1 VITVLC
7 GAYRN
12 AGDHLI
18 GDRARKLLRAF
29 VDPDI
34 VTVDRKAITQEH
46 YGIFNRSRAVLLCG
60 GPAYQKGIYPQIYPL
75 DRSRISTRII
85 PFGLG
90 WKGSSK
96 EAPEQFR
103 FTPEAADFVKAI
115 HSIIE
120 LSSARDPLTIR
131 VLENLGLNNAL
142 MTGCPAWYDLDYF
155 ETPYA
160 FTPDVRTLVFSM
172 PAKVQRGLLDLM
184 KWLSRR
190 FPKARKIAAFHHGL
204 IPAHTR
210 KGWRLAADFIPAHMT
225 ALRLGWEIRGLNGS
239 LEKLQKCYAAADLHV
254 GYRVHAHLFCLS
266 QRKASI
272 LVNEDSRGVGQAL
285 ALGSTSL
292 LAGDGIERIA
302 EAIETHFDD
311 RGSSVQRSVEIMR
324 ETFPVMRRFLA
335 SV

>member
-1 VITVLC
+1 MITVLC

-34 VTVDRKAITQEH
+34 VTVDRKAITEEH
-46 YGIFNRSRAVLLCG
+46 YTVFNRSRAVLLCG
-60 GPAYQKGIYPQIYPL
+60 GPAYQKGIYPEIYPL
-75 DRSRISTRII
+75 DRSRISVPVI

-90 WKGSSK
+90 WKGSTK
-96 EAPEQFR
+96 DAPEQFR
-103 FTPEAADFVKAI
+103 FTPEAADFIKTI
-115 HSIIE
+115 HGNIE
-120 LSSARDPLTIR
+120 LSSARDPLTTK
-131 VLENLGLNNAL
+131 VLENLGVENAL
-142 MTGCPAWYDLDYF
+142 MTGCPAWYDLNRL
-155 ETPYA
+155 ETRYV
-160 FTPDVRTLVFSM
+160 FTPDVGTLVFSM
-172 PAKVQRGLLDLM
+172 PARVQRELLDLM
-184 KWLSRR
+184 KWISRR

-225 ALRLGWEIRGLNGS
+225 ALRLGWQIRGLSGS
-239 LEKLQKCYAAADLHV
+239 LEKLEDTYGVADLHI

-266 QRKASI
+266 QRKASVLI
-272 LVNEDSRGVGQAL
+272 NEDSRGVGQAQ

-292 LAGDGIERIA
+292 LAGRGIEGIA
-302 EAIETHFDD
+302 EAIEWHFDD
-311 RGSSVQRSVEIMR
+311 RGSSVQRSVETMR